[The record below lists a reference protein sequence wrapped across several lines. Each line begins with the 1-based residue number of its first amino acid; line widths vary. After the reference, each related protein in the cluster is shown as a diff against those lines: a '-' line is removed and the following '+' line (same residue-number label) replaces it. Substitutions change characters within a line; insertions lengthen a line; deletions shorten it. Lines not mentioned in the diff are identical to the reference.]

1 MWLKRICA
9 IYYNMVGRAK
19 ISILPAMPL
28 HINKLYTR
36 YAFLH
41 LYTILYY
48 IVYYECVYYIYTMSI
63 YTMGYITKQDTILY

>member
-1 MWLKRICA
+1 
-9 IYYNMVGRAK
+9 
-19 ISILPAMPL
+19 MPL